1 MSDKDGKIIT
11 YDDGVNVMY
20 VNGTYR
26 GNDAIGKLMHDFCT
40 PNADDM
46 YYSEIAKRVRFH
58 KQEDS
63 GVGTVCRVWEQ
74 YGDERAAEAKKVG
87 LKEGKNAG
95 RKEMAA
101 NFLKDGTLSVQK
113 IAEISGFSLEQL
125 QEMADEI
132 SR

>member
-1 MSDKDGKIIT
+1 
-11 YDDGVNVMY
+11 
-20 VNGTYR
+20 
-26 GNDAIGKLMHDFCT
+26 
-40 PNADDM
+40 M

-74 YGDERAAEAKKVG
+74 YGDERAAEAKKIGILEGKKVG
-87 LKEGKNAG
+87 LKEGKKVG
-95 RKEMAA
+95 LKEGKKEMAA

-125 QEMADEI
+125 QEMADEMG
-132 SR
+132 R

>member
-1 MSDKDGKIIT
+1 
-11 YDDGVNVMY
+11 
-20 VNGTYR
+20 
-26 GNDAIGKLMHDFCT
+26 
-40 PNADDM
+40 M

-63 GVGTVCRVWEQ
+63 GVVVRAKGWIILFAKLARTTSFLTLTLKLEKLVLRGKMCVEYGNNTVMKEQ
-74 YGDERAAEAKKVG
+74 PKQKKLVS
-87 LKEGKNAG
+87 LKEKKLVW
-95 RKEMAA
+95 RKVKKEMAA

-125 QEMADEI
+125 QKMADEI

>member
-1 MSDKDGKIIT
+1 
-11 YDDGVNVMY
+11 
-20 VNGTYR
+20 
-26 GNDAIGKLMHDFCT
+26 
-40 PNADDM
+40 M

-74 YGDERAAEAKKVG
+74 YGDERAAEAKKIG
-87 LKEGKNAG
+87 ILEGKKVG
-95 RKEMAA
+95 KKEMAA

-125 QEMADEI
+125 QEIVDEMV
-132 SR
+132 R

>member
-1 MSDKDGKIIT
+1 
-11 YDDGVNVMY
+11 
-20 VNGTYR
+20 
-26 GNDAIGKLMHDFCT
+26 MHDFCT

-74 YGDERAAEAKKVG
+74 YGDERAAEAKKIGILEGKKVG

-101 NFLKDGTLSVQK
+101 NLLKDGTLSVQK

>member
-1 MSDKDGKIIT
+1 
-11 YDDGVNVMY
+11 
-20 VNGTYR
+20 
-26 GNDAIGKLMHDFCT
+26 
-40 PNADDM
+40 M

-74 YGDERAAEAKKVG
+74 YGDERAAEAKKIGILEGKKVG
-87 LKEGKNAG
+87 LKEGKLVG
-95 RKEMAA
+95 LKEGKKEMAA

-125 QEMADEI
+125 QEMADEMM
-132 SR
+132 R